1 MVSESWG
8 RLRKDRVETQGC
20 WSRIRARRI
29 IGQFGW
35 GCSRVQLGQCS
46 RASLHSRLRRLPLY
60 IITDEYKK

>member
-20 WSRIRARRI
+20 WSRIRARHI

-46 RASLHSRLRRLPLY
+46 RLRRLPLY
-60 IITDEYKK
+60 TITDEYKK